1 MNEQAQEMYNDLV
14 QKVQQWSIDR
24 NLHTADPSKQF
35 LKVVEEYGETASSD
49 NLHDFMDGVG
59 DTLVTLIIL
68 AQQTGN
74 KLELDHEVDNLSDTL
89 SKKKV
94 LELLGGMAAT
104 LARGNGVDS
113 KNLNQ
118 LYTLVYREHHNPALC
133 LFKAYN
139 EIKDRKGKMIDG
151 VFVKEEDL

>member
-1 MNEQAQEMYNDLV
+1 MDKYIELVEKV
-14 QKVQQWSIDR
+14 QKWAIDR

-74 KLELDHEVDNLSDTL
+74 KLELDHEVDNFSDAL
-89 SKKKV
+89 SKKKF

-113 KNLNQ
+113 KDLNQ
-118 LYTLVYREHHNPALC
+118 LYTLVYREHHNPTLC
-133 LFKAYN
+133 LLKAYN

-151 VFVKEEDL
+151 VFVKEADL